1 MKKMCMLIHPQS
13 ETQLNS
19 KEKNNT
25 VRFIKIQCSQNN
37 LGFLEKSD
45 CNFWPTS

>member
-25 VRFIKIQCSQNN
+25 VRFIKFNAAKII
-37 LGFLEKSD
+37 
-45 CNFWPTS
+45 